1 MILNFIKVGPSEWS
15 AWHRGVH
22 YIVTQRGDKW
32 ILATGSSGT
41 AANVVDRFDSEASAK
56 ATAHAMATP
65 GRTVRSSVGVIDR
78 RKAFGDATKATMP
91 MTAWMGHVLDL
102 AHVSEREMERYVT
115 RARVQSWYSAGEAV
129 WMAADALKRFVENG
143 KREAKAQGELDF
155 LRKAATKGAR

>member
-22 YIVTQRGDKW
+22 YIVTQHGAKW
-32 ILATGSSGT
+32 LLATSKSGE
-41 AANVVDRFDSEASAK
+41 AANVVERFDSEAAAK

-65 GRTVRSSVGVIDR
+65 GRTVRSSHGVIDR

-91 MTAWMGHVLDL
+91 MAAWVSHVLDL
-102 AHVSEREMERYVT
+102 ADVSAVDMEKFAG

-129 WMAADALKRFVENG
+129 WMAADALKRFVANG
-143 KREAKAQGELDF
+143 KREAKAQGELDV
-155 LRKAATKGAR
+155 LRKAIRR